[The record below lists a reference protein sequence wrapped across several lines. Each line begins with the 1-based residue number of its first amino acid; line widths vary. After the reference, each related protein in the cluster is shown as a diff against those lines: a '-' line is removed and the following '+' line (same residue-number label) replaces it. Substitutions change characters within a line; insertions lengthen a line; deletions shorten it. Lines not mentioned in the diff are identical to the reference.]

1 VILLPQLQECND
13 HPCDCGSSRADLEA
27 NPEYAGLDF
36 STLTDDWTSKQGFY
50 ASDVKTLQA
59 RARWNRRWL
68 RERPEKSI
76 VLVAH
81 GDCLRYL
88 TEGEST
94 HVSSY
99 VVPRLNETGHNSH
112 ALWANTEVRE
122 YTFASDDDEEAAL
135 VLVRK
140 IAQEGADDPTSS
152 SRKFTY

>member
-88 TEGEST
+88 TEGET
-94 HVSSY
+94 AYVSSH
-99 VVPRLNETGHNSH
+99 VVPRLKERQVTTLMRFGLTPRCGSTRSLPRTTRRRHSFWC
-112 ALWANTEVRE
+112 AR
-122 YTFASDDDEEAAL
+122 
-135 VLVRK
+135 
-140 IAQEGADDPTSS
+140 
-152 SRKFTY
+152 